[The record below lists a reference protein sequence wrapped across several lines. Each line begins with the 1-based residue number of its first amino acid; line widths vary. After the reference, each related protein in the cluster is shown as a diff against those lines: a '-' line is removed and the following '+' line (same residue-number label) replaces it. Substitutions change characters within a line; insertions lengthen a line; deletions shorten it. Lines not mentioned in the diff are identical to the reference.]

1 VVSLLLSLQYL
12 SERPPSRQL
21 DSTVFLSI
29 IGYSASLVSRMTDSS
44 RSHSIVPNLDH
55 VVLRTSPSA
64 SHSNTL
70 NLKTFDI
77 AEIAEVGYT
86 PHLVP
91 QPTSAL
97 PTTVPLREVE
107 NNLEDFTTNTDPQI
121 PRVCIGHK
129 AESLGEASL
138 PCPPAPVAP
147 HLILAG

>member
-1 VVSLLLSLQYL
+1 LLSLQYL

-91 QPTSAL
+91 QHPHCLPLYRYARSRTTWRTSPRTQTHRYRGFVSGTRRSHLAKHHY
-97 PTTVPLREVE
+97 RARQ
-107 NNLEDFTTNTDPQI
+107 PQ
-121 PRVCIGHK
+121 
-129 AESLGEASL
+129 
-138 PCPPAPVAP
+138 
-147 HLILAG
+147 